1 VKKLGAEMIL
11 TVMIIPFVIWVT
23 SSIFDLQAS
32 SSNYEQDMREVK
44 EDVKFIREYLIN
56 KK

>member
-1 VKKLGAEMIL
+1 MKKLGAEMIL